1 MERAMFNHKALRN
14 YIVGSAIVWFG
25 ILLSTA
31 VLLGGTEEFA
41 GMFIILSGGAVWFVL
56 LVPGWLRTF
65 VDSSHNHAESD
76 VRSNSGD
83 DVTF

>member
-1 MERAMFNHKALRN
+1 MFNHKALRN
-14 YIVGSAIVWFG
+14 YIVGAVIVWIG

-31 VLLGGTEEFA
+31 FLLGGTGEFA

-65 VDSSHNHAESD
+65 VDSDRYHAESD
-76 VRSNSGD
+76 VRSKTGD